1 MTASYGQMRLQRHL
15 HLLGAALIAAFG
27 ATAAFVVPF
36 LMQIEES
43 INIVVVTQV
52 LNLTMTTFM
61 VAAAHA
67 VLFGLPLFLLVRRK
81 RSQVGIGACAL
92 GGLVVAALPFG
103 VLALISML
111 SVQTASSNGK
121 PTIVNGVPTLLFWIE
136 YIRAVGLTAWPG
148 LVGGLAFWAAM
159 RPGSRRQSWT
169 VVSAAALLTCGVF
182 VLPVVVRD
190 KSCHNT
196 FRDGRTSVSPQVH
209 ANLQV
214 PAEDWR
220 TLEQTFADFGR
231 AHALSIRGDEQLR
244 NGRSTWRSLDLCS
257 EAGISINLYNE
268 PWLAHVHSPRADE
281 GMTLSISALKP
292 DTDWKPLARHL
303 LGEIET
309 VWPRKTTFRGPSGQ
323 ILSFDDAMK
332 GRP

>member
-1 MTASYGQMRLQRHL
+1 MRLQRHV

-92 GGLVVAALPFG
+92 GGLVIAALPFG

-148 LVGGLAFWAAM
+148 LVGGLAFWVAM
-159 RPGSRRQSWT
+159 RSGSRRQSWT

-182 VLPVVVRD
+182 ILPVVVRD
-190 KSCHNT
+190 KSCHNI

-244 NGRSTWRSLDLCS
+244 NGRSTWRSLDLCN
-257 EAGISINLYNE
+257 EAGISINLYDE

-309 VWPRKTTFRGPSGQ
+309 AWPRKTTFRGPSGQ